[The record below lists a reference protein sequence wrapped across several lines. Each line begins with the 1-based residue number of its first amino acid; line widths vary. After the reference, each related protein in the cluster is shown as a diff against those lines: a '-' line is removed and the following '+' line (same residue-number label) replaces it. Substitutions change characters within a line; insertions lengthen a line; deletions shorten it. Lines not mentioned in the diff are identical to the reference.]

1 MQTLVEKIHDFAY
14 MSSDFFVLKEKDC
27 VLNKIIK
34 DAINSIIK
42 FAEDKNIQIIEKLP
56 QQDVVIKC
64 DPEQIERVI
73 VNLLTNAIKY
83 SSAEGRITISLQE
96 IEDNVK
102 VVVEDIGRGILKEDL
117 EKIFEPFYRVK
128 DVNEKGTGLGL
139 AICKK
144 IIELH
149 RGKIWAESEG
159 IGKGSKFIFTLP
171 KQS

>member
-1 MQTLVEKIHDFAY
+1 MQTLVEKIHAFAY

-64 DPEQIERVI
+64 APEQIERVI